1 MRAVNLLPR
10 DAEQARKGPQL
21 PIVVGCA
28 GAVLTAIVLAGGYL
42 SASSK
47 VGDENAKLAEVQAKI
62 AAVPRPAP
70 EAPTVTSLPQERQAR
85 VAALATALAQRVAW
99 DRILREISLV
109 LPEDVWLR
117 TLNAT
122 APGPAPSTGTAVA
135 NGITIEGF
143 TYSQAGVARL
153 LARLSV
159 IPDLADVTL
168 QSSTTADV
176 AGRDIVSFTIGGN
189 VRQSGAQS

>member
-62 AAVPRPAP
+62 AAVPKPEP
-70 EAPTVTSLPQERQAR
+70 EAPTVSSLPQERQAR
-85 VAALATALAQRVAW
+85 VAALASALSQRVAW

-117 TLNAT
+117 TLSAT
-122 APGPAPSTGTAVA
+122 APGPTPSATAT
-135 NGITIEGF
+135 GITIEGF
-143 TYSQAGVARL
+143 TYSQAAVARL
-153 LARLSV
+153 LARLAV
-159 IPDLADVTL
+159 VPDLADVTL

-176 AGRDIVSFTIGGN
+176 GGRDIVSFTIAGN
-189 VRQSGAQS
+189 VRPTGAAS